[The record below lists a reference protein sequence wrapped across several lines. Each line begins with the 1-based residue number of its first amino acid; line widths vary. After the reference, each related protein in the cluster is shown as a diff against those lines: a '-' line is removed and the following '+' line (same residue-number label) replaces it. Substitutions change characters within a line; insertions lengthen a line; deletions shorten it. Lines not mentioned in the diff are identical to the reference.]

1 MTDKLENI
9 KNEEIKLN
17 KDGEI
22 ELSEEL
28 TNAIAGG
35 FSPED
40 ENEDEAINGS
50 CPTLNGSCGK
60 QLK

>member
-9 KNEEIKLN
+9 KNDEIKLN
-17 KDGEI
+17 KDGEV

-35 FSPED
+35 FSPE
-40 ENEDEAINGS
+40 EEDEELNVS
-50 CPTLNGSCGK
+50 CPTVNVSCGAQK
-60 QLK
+60 LQ